1 MTGRHWPAAMA
12 LARLALACV
21 AANGLACC
29 VTHSAGAQTRASA
42 ETIATEETPV
52 VLDRWLVDEH
62 GRRRR
67 FRGDIVGARVTVL
80 SFSYTGCGAICPVS
94 DLVMGELED
103 TLRRNGR
110 GDVALATLTLDPFT
124 DTPEQLRAHAKRLRA
139 GPLRH
144 FYTGAPADMFA
155 VLDGL
160 GMRYGRLDEHATFF
174 LVFARDGSARRWPVD
189 AGPEEL
195 LAATG
200 GGSR

>member
-1 MTGRHWPAAMA
+1 MV

-21 AANGLACC
+21 AAVSLACC
-29 VTHSAGAQTRASA
+29 VPHSARAQTRPSA

-62 GRRRR
+62 GQRRR

-80 SFSYTGCGAICPVS
+80 SFSYTGCGAICPIS

-103 TLRRNGR
+103 TLRRTGR
-110 GDVALATLTLDPFT
+110 GDVALATLTLDPLT
-124 DTPEQLRAHAKRLRA
+124 DTPERLRAHAEWLGA
-139 GPLRH
+139 GPLRR

-160 GMRYGRLDEHATFF
+160 GMRYGRLDEHASFF

-189 AGPEEL
+189 TGPEEL
-195 LAATG
+195 LAATRG
-200 GGSR
+200 VTR